1 MIPQLLK
8 HLIRMQNPLQD
19 FDRKGDASSRP
30 GFTGVRAGAL
40 SHGLERSSTKA
51 SDPGIRAPL
60 GSGSA
65 SVEVARTDLQ
75 VSTGSVPA
83 SRPET
88 PAYEGVRI
96 DVDLLPSLSEAPEI
110 LFFEEKI
117 SEKERR
123 EKQRRGSHLPF
134 LTVRWQES
142 VLVFRANDTDF
153 RRMSLEWNGPL
164 LEEGKA
170 FFELLLRLKEYG
182 IEEIYRNGRLI
193 SMERQA

>member
-1 MIPQLLK
+1 
-8 HLIRMQNPLQD
+8 MQNPLQG
-19 FDRKGDASSRP
+19 FERKAEVPSTP
-30 GFTGVRAGAL
+30 GFTGARAGAL

-142 VLVFRANDTDF
+142 VLVFRANDSDF
-153 RRMSLEWNGPL
+153 QRMSLEWNGPL

>member
-1 MIPQLLK
+1 
-8 HLIRMQNPLQD
+8 MQNPLQD

-30 GFTGVRAGAL
+30 GFTGARAGSL
-40 SHGLERSSTKA
+40 SHGLERSSTKV

-65 SVEVARTDLQ
+65 PVEVARTDLQ

-83 SRPET
+83 FRPET
-88 PAYEGVRI
+88 PAYEGMRI

>member
-1 MIPQLLK
+1 
-8 HLIRMQNPLQD
+8 MQNPLQG
-19 FDRKGDASSRP
+19 FECKAGVASTP
-30 GFTGVRAGAL
+30 GSTEGSLSDVL
-40 SHGLERSSTKA
+40 SHAHGRSSIRA
-51 SDPGIRAPL
+51 SDPGMRAPP

-83 SRPET
+83 SRSET

-96 DVDLLPSLSEAPEI
+96 DIDLPPSLSEAPEI
-110 LFFEEKI
+110 LFFEERI
-117 SEKERR
+117 SERERR
-123 EKQRRGSHLPF
+123 EKQRQGSHLPF

-164 LEEGKA
+164 LEEGRP

>member
-1 MIPQLLK
+1 
-8 HLIRMQNPLQD
+8 MQNPLQG
-19 FDRKGDASSRP
+19 FERKAEAPLTKGSTEA
-30 GFTGVRAGAL
+30 GAGAL
-40 SHGLERSSTKA
+40 SHGLERSSIRA
-51 SDPGIRAPL
+51 SDPGMRAPL